1 MSNKEVL
8 SSVYKDMVQS
18 AEWWSVGQ
26 LVEKHGLTISQ
37 RDYLRQV
44 LYSGRSGFVSNCKK
58 VDGIIFYRLSNNCF
72 KSEVMKALGFRPT
85 SSSTFLLKHG

>member
-8 SSVYKDMVQS
+8 SGVYKDMVKS
-18 AEWWSVGQ
+18 EDWWSVGQ
-26 LVEKHGLTISQ
+26 LTEKHNLTISQ

-44 LYSGRSGFVSNCKK
+44 LYSEKSGFVSNCKK
-58 VDGIIFYRLSNNCF
+58 VDGIIFYKLSNSCF
-72 KSEVMKALGFRPT
+72 KSEMMKALGFKPT